1 MGRKADPLKTA
12 FNASII
18 NLIVALSKHLDG
30 PWLCIEDI
38 ESLMKNGGIQSNITK
53 TFIIAA
59 LKSKKNGPLANRE
72 AGNKKTK
79 YYRSVNIHYSNTP
92 PSDGSSTLPEIPN
105 DFFITGD
112 FEDELNNIDLYLS
125 SQSNKRKRDDNETP
139 NAIFCLPV
147 KNSFSKSPLY
157 SCVPKCN
164 PKLSLLSIV

>member
-12 FNASII
+12 FNALII

-72 AGNKKTK
+72 AGKKNTK
-79 YYRSVNIHYSNTP
+79 CYRSVNMHCSNAP
-92 PSDGSSTLPEIPN
+92 PSDGSSTLPEMPN
-105 DFFITGD
+105 DFFII
-112 FEDELNNIDLYLS
+112 ELFY
-125 SQSNKRKRDDNETP
+125 
-139 NAIFCLPV
+139 F
-147 KNSFSKSPLY
+147 FF
-157 SCVPKCN
+157 
-164 PKLSLLSIV
+164 